1 MYLFKRVD
9 QLRAFL
15 NGGRTNNRT
24 VGFVPTMGALHQ
36 GHLSLVERSLAEN
49 QVTVA
54 SIFVNPTQFNEASDL
69 EKYPR
74 TPGKDLEKLAK
85 VGCTVAFLPEVSDMY
100 PPGLDTN
107 LELDFGTL
115 DKTMEGSERPGHFN
129 GVAQVVN
136 RLLEIVTP
144 EYLYMGQKDFQQQLI
159 VREMTR
165 LLQLNTQVVT
175 VPTARENDG
184 LAMSSRNVRLTTAAR
199 AQAPTLYQ
207 TLQAAKERLTKG
219 EKVADIEHWALSTLQ
234 QETELRPEYF
244 SIVDA
249 DTLLSLNSAA
259 SLPERIVA
267 CTAVWAGE
275 IRLID
280 NLLLQGKL

>member
-9 QLRAFL
+9 QLRTFL
-15 NGGRTNNRT
+15 NGARTNNRT

-36 GHLSLVERSLAEN
+36 GHLSLVEQSLAEN

-100 PPGLDTN
+100 PPGLDTT
-107 LELDFGTL
+107 LELDFGSL

-159 VREMTR
+159 VREMAR
-165 LLQLNTQVVT
+165 LLKLNTKVVT
-175 VPTARENDG
+175 VPTAREDDG
-184 LAMSSRNVRLTTAAR
+184 LAMSSRNIRLTPEAR
-199 AQAPTLYQ
+199 AQAPVLHQ
-207 TLQAAKERLTKG
+207 TLQAAKERLANG
-219 EKVADIEHWALSTLQ
+219 EKVEAIESWALSTLQ
-234 QETELRPEYF
+234 QESQLRPEYF

-249 DTLLSLNSAA
+249 DTLA
-259 SLPERIVA
+259 SLSNASSLPKRVVA
-267 CTAVWAGE
+267 CTAVWAGD

-280 NLLLQGKL
+280 NLLLFGEL